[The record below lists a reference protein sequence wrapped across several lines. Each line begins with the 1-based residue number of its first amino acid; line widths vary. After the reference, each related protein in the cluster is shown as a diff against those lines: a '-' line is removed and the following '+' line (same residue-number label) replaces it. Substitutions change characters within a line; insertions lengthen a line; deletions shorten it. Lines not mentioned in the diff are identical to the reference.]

1 MFEKKCFHALYLS
14 WGSCQTLF
22 VLKWW
27 HIRKPTVWSPHL
39 EHQQKPLSSP
49 FCLLFAWGWRCF
61 KISFSHQGVTTWPSL
76 LPNRYSNASPS
87 TEASDSQ
94 RSIGEAVS
102 GEYSFC
108 FSKADNISCTFLM
121 ASTSI
126 AKKLF
131 INVVK
136 RHSWGEL
143 DDFCFFPPYETLYLM
158 Y

>member
-1 MFEKKCFHALYLS
+1 MFEKKCFRALYLS

-108 FSKADNISCTFLM
+108 FSKADNIPAHFWWPPRPSQRNYSLM
-121 ASTSI
+121 WLKAIHGESWMTS
-126 AKKLF
+126 A
-131 INVVK
+131 
-136 RHSWGEL
+136 
-143 DDFCFFPPYETLYLM
+143 FFPPMKPYI
-158 Y
+158 